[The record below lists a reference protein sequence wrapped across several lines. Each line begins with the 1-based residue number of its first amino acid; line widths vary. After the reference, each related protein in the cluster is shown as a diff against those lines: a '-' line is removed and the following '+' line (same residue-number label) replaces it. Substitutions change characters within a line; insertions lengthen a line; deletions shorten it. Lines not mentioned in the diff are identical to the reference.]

1 MGLDLAESALYP
13 QHRST
18 SIGNGHRDGNS
29 ATKECRQRNESME
42 VVCAGVPGSAASVEV
57 SMQIGLAQTA
67 LIVGQQDPQ
76 PPVARLTLVR
86 WR

>member
-1 MGLDLAESALYP
+1 
-13 QHRST
+13 
-18 SIGNGHRDGNS
+18 
-29 ATKECRQRNESME
+29 ME